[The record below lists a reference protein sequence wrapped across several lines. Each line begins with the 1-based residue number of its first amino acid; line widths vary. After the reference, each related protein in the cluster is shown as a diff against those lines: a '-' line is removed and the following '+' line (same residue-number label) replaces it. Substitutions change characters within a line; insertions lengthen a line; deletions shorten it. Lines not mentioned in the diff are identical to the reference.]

1 MYRIRLVDATQ
12 QIKCQDISVIY
23 QTINEDR
30 HVSEFNYRHSLIML
44 TTLNSAPPSLLSY
57 YQPILNLVRSSKH
70 LNPLKCLTCDLKRWV
85 HRHHSIA
92 STRYHSMMS
101 ELCSKPDQKLF
112 TYMSDRYLYNKKLR
126 LAERHVPFDVSALK
140 NIITDCVD

>member
-1 MYRIRLVDATQ
+1 MYGIRLVDATQ

-30 HVSEFNYRHSLIML
+30 HVSGFNYRHSLVML
-44 TTLNSAPPSLLSY
+44 ATLNPAPPSLLSY
-57 YQPILNLVRSSKH
+57 YRPILNLVRSPEH
-70 LNPLKCLTCDLKRWV
+70 LNPLKRLTRDSKRWV
-85 HRHHSIA
+85 RGHRSIA

-101 ELCSKPDQKLF
+101 ELSSKPDQKLF